1 MVREKGNGRW
11 KKDSLRKLDART
23 QGHAD
28 DFILC
33 PMLLHCIGQTI
44 TETRLILMAYN
55 EREKRAQF
63 LHTVEILTRC
73 LILTSDFTS
82 AQIIGSINYFLSQ
95 KFTILH

>member
-1 MVREKGNGRW
+1 
-11 KKDSLRKLDART
+11 
-23 QGHAD
+23 
-28 DFILC
+28 
-33 PMLLHCIGQTI
+33 
-44 TETRLILMAYN
+44 MAYN